1 MLKCVSWVSL
11 CLPLLWFSRVTL
23 LLCLWSIDPAGA
35 MAMTGLP
42 WRSPG
47 ARLQLPRDLHT
58 AYLYGRLGA
67 ATPYDVWQPLY
78 GSLTAARWGALRL
91 ERLGILRTFP
101 RTDLTRPFWYGLTE
115 RGHGWV
121 VAQANCP
128 PEELRLVAG
137 LKRANLPAWAQ
148 RNRLWSSLIVS
159 CKNHTGA
166 RLSLVRPEWEL
177 RRLWTAAIPVVPDM
191 MVMLDVGAGR
201 EARDI
206 SWAVELDSG
215 CERITTVW
223 RTKAQNYCSLSGGR
237 LYGMEKWHVL
247 ALVPSARRAAKI
259 AHEVC
264 QVGAG
269 SLIHFAVG
277 KDLEAGHALDPVLWR
292 ASDLL
297 GENSAAPARSLAAPG
312 ESANSGQHPRAV
324 AARTL
329 AATNGGIP

>member
-1 MLKCVSWVSL
+1 
-11 CLPLLWFSRVTL
+11 
-23 LLCLWSIDPAGA
+23 
-35 MAMTGLP
+35 MTGLP
-42 WRSPG
+42 WQSTG
-47 ARLQLPRDLHT
+47 ARLQLPRDLNA

-121 VAQANCP
+121 VAEVNCP
-128 PEELRLVAG
+128 PEELRLVSG

-159 CKNHTGA
+159 CKNHPDA

-191 MVMLDVGAGR
+191 MVVLEVGADKKT
-201 EARDI
+201 RDV

-223 RTKAQNYCSLSGGR
+223 HTKAKNYRALSGGR
-237 LYGMEKWHVL
+237 LYGMKKWQVL
-247 ALVPSARRAAKI
+247 AIVPSARRAAKI
-259 AHEVC
+259 AREVC

-269 SLIHFAVG
+269 SLIHFAVQ
-277 KDLEAGHALDPVLWR
+277 KDLEADHALDPVLWR
-292 ASDLL
+292 ASDLV
-297 GENSAAPARSLAAPG
+297 GENSAASARSLLAPG
-312 ESANSGQHPRAV
+312 ESADSGQRPRAA

-329 AATNGGIP
+329 AATKRGIP